1 MTESLL
7 GGVITFLEKLGVY
20 DVVLPF
26 LLVFTIVFAILEK
39 TRVFGEEKIEGKDY
53 SRKNLNAMAAFVIG
67 FLVIASSQLV
77 QAISQIS
84 AHIFVILLLIVF
96 FLLLV
101 GSFYGEGKIGKEGLQ
116 EEWARNIF
124 IVVIFLAIA
133 FVFLNALPAGQ
144 GKTWLE
150 WIFQGSG
157 KAVSSPATAS
167 IVLIILIVIFIRYV
181 SNSGNGGGNTGGSTE
196 EKGKDK

>member
-1 MTESLL
+1 MPESLL

-39 TRVFGEEKIEGKDY
+39 TRVFGEEKIDGKDY

-84 AHIFVILLLIVF
+84 AHVFVILLLIVF

-116 EEWARNIF
+116 EEWAKNIF

-181 SNSGNGGGNTGGSTE
+181 SKSGNGGSSDGSTE